1 MDFSLKIE
9 WVRAIWK
16 SGSKLQDNKEKN
28 ENEVKI
34 KPMQLPSSRNYVF
47 GLGDVGLVVK
57 LNFKGVLISYFAL
70 RCSQLPEKWNG
81 FDFDLIFT
89 HLLDNWVFAARFS
102 NCSNSLNF

>member
-1 MDFSLKIE
+1 MDFSLKIV

-34 KPMQLPSSRNYVF
+34 KPMQLPISRNYVF

-57 LNFKGVLISYFAL
+57 LNFKGGLIS
-70 RCSQLPEKWNG
+70 
-81 FDFDLIFT
+81 
-89 HLLDNWVFAARFS
+89 
-102 NCSNSLNF
+102 

>member
-1 MDFSLKIE
+1 MDFSLKIV

-47 GLGDVGLVVK
+47 GLGVLQLILASK
-57 LNFKGVLISYFAL
+57 LGELEQFENL
-70 RCSQLPEKWNG
+70 
-81 FDFDLIFT
+81 
-89 HLLDNWVFAARFS
+89 AA
-102 NCSNSLNF
+102 NY

>member
-1 MDFSLKIE
+1 MDFSLKIV

-47 GLGDVGLVVK
+47 GLGAVSLLHNHFLG
-57 LNFKGVLISYFAL
+57 
-70 RCSQLPEKWNG
+70 C
-81 FDFDLIFT
+81 FT
-89 HLLDNWVFAARFS
+89 PLGG
-102 NCSNSLNF
+102 